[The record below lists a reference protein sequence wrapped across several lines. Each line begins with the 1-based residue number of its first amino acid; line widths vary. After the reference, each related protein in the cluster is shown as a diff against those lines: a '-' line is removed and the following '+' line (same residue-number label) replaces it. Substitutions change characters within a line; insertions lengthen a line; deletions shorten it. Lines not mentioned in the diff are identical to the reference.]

1 MEKNMEKNCPCCDRH
16 CPTDQLHCNRGR
28 EHFGLPL
35 EEERGGRGHGEHGHG
50 EHGHGGHGERGHGE
64 HGRGGHGRPEEDGLI
79 TLLRRCGHYLHH
91 GTGEADLSALT
102 REERAEL
109 ERLLQKCLDSW
120 QQ

>member
-1 MEKNMEKNCPCCDRH
+1 MEKNVEKNCPFCDRH
-16 CPTDQLHCNRGR
+16 CPADQLHCNRGR

-35 EEERGGRGHGEHGHG
+35 EEERGGYGHGDHGHG
-50 EHGHGGHGERGHGE
+50 GHGE

-91 GTGEADLSALT
+91 GAGEADLSALT
-102 REERAEL
+102 REERGEL
-109 ERLLQKCLDSW
+109 ARLLQKCLDSW